1 MLTFAEIVV
10 DGMSRSRKES
20 IDQEARLTARW
31 NWFFGV
37 VLIAVTLLAYKPAW
51 NGKPIMDDAAHFTNT
66 LELRSLSGLTRLWIQ
81 PQTTRQYHP
90 LLDTVFW
97 IEDKLWGE
105 SMLGYHIVNIL
116 LHGISALLLLK
127 ILQQLAVP
135 GAWLA
140 AAIFALHP
148 IQVESVAWM
157 AELKNTLSGVLFF
170 GSVLAY
176 LQFDRTRSGRWYALV
191 LLLFLLGLTAKAIVA
206 MLPAA
211 ILITLWWKRGKL
223 EWKRDVQPLL
233 PFFVLGIVA
242 GIFTAWMEREFAGAQ
257 GEAFEFSAS
266 ERVLIA
272 GRAFWFYLS
281 KLFWPSDLVLIYP
294 RWEVN
299 AAAWWQYLFPIAAL
313 CLLGVSWRLRHQLR
327 WLLAGMLFFT
337 VMLLPML
344 GFFNVN
350 FFHFSFV
357 ADHFQ
362 YLATIGI
369 FVPLAAGAALL
380 LRRLRGREQIV
391 SYGCCLAL
399 LGALT
404 VLTWK
409 QSHMYRDTETCCRA
423 IIEKNPT
430 SAEAYMNVGHAL
442 FDKGLLDEAG
452 AHFQKALELDS
463 NNPSTAKRAYM
474 NLGNVLLKEGR
485 VDAAIIDFEKALKI
499 DPNYGAAHSSLGRA
513 LSRKGQWK
521 EAIFH
526 IQKSLETLPRSAMIH
541 SILAWMLATCSD
553 SSLRNGP
560 RAVDLAQR
568 ANQLSNGSD
577 PVILRSLAAAY
588 AENGQF
594 SQAVETAERAL
605 QLAEQQRQGF
615 LVRAL
620 PREIA
625 LYRAESP
632 YHEPSAW

>member
-1 MLTFAEIVV
+1 
-10 DGMSRSRKES
+10 MSRRRKES
-20 IDQEARLTARW
+20 IHREAGLNAHW
-31 NWFFGV
+31 NWFFSV
-37 VLIAVTLLAYKPAW
+37 VLIVVTLLAYEPAW
-51 NGKPIMDDAAHFTNT
+51 NGKPIMDDAAHLTNT
-66 LELRSLSGLTRLWIQ
+66 LELRSLSGLTHLWIQ

-90 LLDTVFW
+90 LLDTMYW

-116 LHGISALLLLK
+116 LHGMSALLLLK
-127 ILQQLAVP
+127 ILRELAVP

-140 AAIFALHP
+140 AALFALHP
-148 IQVESVAWM
+148 VQVESVAWM
-157 AELKNTLSGVLFF
+157 AELKNTLSGILFF

-176 LQFDRTRSGRWYALV
+176 LQFERNRSGRWYALV
-191 LLLFLLGLTAKAIVA
+191 LFLFALGLMAKAIVA
-206 MLPAA
+206 MLPAV
-211 ILITLWWKRGKL
+211 ILIVLWWKRGSLK
-223 EWKRDVQPLL
+223 WKRDVQPLL
-233 PFFVLGIVA
+233 PFFVMGIAA
-242 GIFTAWMEREFAGAQ
+242 GVFSAWMEREFAGAQ
-257 GEAFEFSAS
+257 GEAFKFSAIQ
-266 ERVLIA
+266 RFLIA
-272 GRAFWFYLS
+272 GRAFWFYLG
-281 KLFWPSDLVLIYP
+281 KLFLPSDLVLLYP
-294 RWEVN
+294 RWDVN
-299 AAAWWQYLFPIAAL
+299 AAVWWQYLFPITAL
-313 CLLGVSWRLRHQLR
+313 CLLVVSWLLRGRWR
-327 WLLAGMLFFT
+327 WLPAALLFFT

-369 FVPLAAGAALL
+369 FVPLSAGAALL
-380 LRRLRGREQIV
+380 LRRLHGWQRTLG
-391 SYGCCLAL
+391 YGSCIAL

-404 VLTWK
+404 ILTWK

-423 IIEKNPT
+423 IIEKNPA
-430 SAEAYMNVGHAL
+430 SSEAYMNIGHAL
-442 FDKGLLDEAG
+442 FDKGLLDQAK

-474 NLGNVLLKEGR
+474 NLGNVLSREDRLDE
-485 VDAAIIDFEKALKI
+485 AIIDFEKALKI
-499 DPNYGAAHSSLGRA
+499 DPNYGAAHSSLGRV
-513 LSRKGQWK
+513 LRRKGQWK
-521 EAIFH
+521 QAIFH

-541 SILAWMLATCSD
+541 STLAWMLATCSD

-560 RAVDLAQR
+560 RAVDLAER
-568 ANQLSNGSD
+568 ANRLSNGSD
-577 PVILRSLAAAY
+577 PLILRSLAAAY

-594 SQAVETAERAL
+594 SQAVETGERAL

-620 PREIA
+620 PHEIA